1 MLSLR
6 EISHSRWVQQSVGAI
21 AAAYLR
27 FVRRTNR
34 MVIEPADVY
43 ERLGPRTPL
52 IIAFWHGQHFMVPF
66 VQRPGFSGK
75 VLISMHRDGEMQA
88 AAVERLGIGT
98 VRGSGS
104 HDGDFRRR
112 GGVTAFKEMVD
123 TLASGFNMALTAD
136 VPKVSRVAGLG
147 IIMLAKISGR
157 PIVPIG
163 VTTSRAIQFNNWD
176 HSTIGLPFGRC
187 AIVAG
192 EPLSVPAQADEEQ
205 MRSLRAE
212 LEERIE
218 RATLRANEL
227 VGRKDAGAKHG

>member
-1 MLSLR
+1 MLSFRKLTQSAW
-6 EISHSRWVQQSVGAI
+6 IQQSVGTI

-27 FVRRTNR
+27 LVRGTNSV
-34 MVIEPADVY
+34 VIEPADAY
-43 ERLGPRTPL
+43 ERFGSGTPL

-66 VQRPGFSGK
+66 IQRPGFRGK

-104 HDGDFRRR
+104 HDRDFRRK

-123 TLASGFNMALTAD
+123 TLASGVNMALTAD

-147 IIMLAKISGR
+147 IIMLAKQSGR
-157 PIVPIG
+157 PIVPVG

-192 EPLSVPAQADEEQ
+192 EPLSVPARADDDL

-212 LEERIE
+212 LEDRIE
-218 RATLRANEL
+218 KATLRAYEL

>member
-1 MLSLR
+1 M
-6 EISHSRWVQQSVGAI
+6 

-34 MVIEPADVY
+34 IVLEPADVY
-43 ERLGPRTPL
+43 ERLGPGMPL
-52 IIAFWHGQHFMVPF
+52 IVAFWHGQHFMVPF
-66 VQRPGFSGK
+66 VQRPGFAGK

-88 AAVERLGIGT
+88 VAVERLGIGT

-123 TLASGFNMALTAD
+123 TLASGINMALTAD

-163 VTTSRAIQFNNWD
+163 VTTSRAIQFDNWD

-192 EPLSVPAQADEEQ
+192 EPLSVPAQADEEL

-212 LEERIE
+212 LEDRIE
-218 RATLRANEL
+218 TVTRRAHEL